1 MAQNCNNCFYEALP
15 WNEGPCFH
23 CDAGG
28 SKWVAVDFL
37 KDVPDDTS
45 SMEGEKV
52 MEQMLQQL
60 HRIRASDQAKNASAS
75 ASEAAKSAS
84 AALGVKYDSDKP
96 RWSLLPFKALQEVVE
111 VLTFG
116 AKKYASDNWKIVPNA
131 QERYIDAAYRHLADW
146 NSGEKKDPETNKSHL
161 AHAICCL
168 LFLLWFE
175 QKHRPE

>member
-1 MAQNCNNCFYEALP
+1 MNKSCDTCFYEEAP
-15 WNEGPCFH
+15 YEEGPCFH
-23 CDAGG
+23 CQMTTQGN
-28 SKWVAVDFL
+28 SNWVAVDFL

-60 HRIRASDQAKNASAS
+60 HRISASAS
-75 ASEAAKSAS
+75 AFEAAKSAS

-116 AKKYASDNWKIVPNA
+116 AKKYAADNWKHVPQA

-146 NSGEKKDPETNKSHL
+146 NSGEKKDPETGKSHL

-175 QKHRPE
+175 QSERSGTP

>member
-1 MAQNCNNCFYEALP
+1 MANDCNNCFYEEAP
-15 WNEGPCFH
+15 YEEGPCFH
-23 CDAGG
+23 CQMTAQGN
-28 SKWVAVDFL
+28 SKWVAMDFL

-45 SMEGEKV
+45 SMKGEKV
-52 MEQMLQQL
+52 MEQLIQQL
-60 HRIRASDQAKNASAS
+60 HRIKP
-75 ASEAAKSAS
+75 SEAP
-84 AALGVKYDSDKP
+84 GVKYDSDKP

-116 AKKYASDNWKIVPNA
+116 AKKYAADNWKHVPQA

-146 NSGEKKDPETNKSHL
+146 NSGEKKDPETGKSHL

-175 QKHRPE
+175 QKDREG

>member
-1 MAQNCNNCFYEALP
+1 MEQRCDTCFYEETP
-15 WNEGPCFH
+15 FEKGPCFH
-23 CDAGG
+23 CQETSVGL

-37 KDVPDDTS
+37 KNVPEDTS

-60 HRIRASDQAKNASAS
+60 DRIKGK
-75 ASEAAKSAS
+75 E
-84 AALGVKYDSDKP
+84 GVKYDSDKP
-96 RWSLLPFKALQEVVE
+96 KWTLLPFRALQEVVE

-116 AKKYASDNWKIVPNA
+116 AKKYAADNWKHVPNA
-131 QERYIDAAYRHLADW
+131 RDRYIDAAYRHLADW
-146 NSGEKKDPETNKSHL
+146 NTTSRLDPETNKSHL

-175 QKHRPE
+175 QKDRV

>member
-1 MAQNCNNCFYEALP
+1 MANNCDNCFYQNSLIWE
-15 WNEGPCFH
+15 EPCAA
-23 CDAGG
+23 CGD
-28 SKWVAVDFL
+28 SLDYQRWVAIDFL

-45 SMEGEKV
+45 NVEGEKV
-52 MEQMLQQL
+52 MEQMLRQL
-60 HRIRASDQAKNASAS
+60 ERIKASVQTT
-75 ASEAAKSAS
+75 EAAT
-84 AALGVKYDSDKP
+84 GVKYDSDKP

-116 AKKYASDNWKIVPNA
+116 AKKYAADNWKIVPNA

-146 NSGEKKDPETNKSHL
+146 NSGEKKDPETGKSHL

-175 QKHRPE
+175 HKDTDV

>member
-1 MAQNCNNCFYEALP
+1 MDKNCDTCFYEEAP
-15 WNEGPCFH
+15 YDRGPCFH
-23 CDAGG
+23 CVHGVTEF

-37 KDVPDDTS
+37 KDVPDDTD

-52 MEQMLQQL
+52 MDQMIAHLE
-60 HRIRASDQAKNASAS
+60 RIKGK
-75 ASEAAKSAS
+75 E
-84 AALGVKYDSDKP
+84 GVKYDSEKP
-96 RWSLLPFKALQEVVE
+96 KWTLLPFRALQEVVE

-116 AKKYASDNWKIVPNA
+116 AKKYAADNWKHVPQA

-146 NSGEKKDPETNKSHL
+146 NSGEKKDPETGKSHL

-175 QKHRPE
+175 QKDREG

>member
-1 MAQNCNNCFYEALP
+1 MDKDCKNCFYEALP

-37 KDVPDDTS
+37 KNVPDDS
-45 SMEGEKV
+45 ASIEGEGV
-52 MEQMLQQL
+52 MGQMATELN
-60 HRIRASDQAKNASAS
+60 RMNAKQ
-75 ASEAAKSAS
+75 
-84 AALGVKYDSDKP
+84 GVKYDSEKP
-96 RWSLLPFKALQEVVE
+96 KWTLLPFRALQEVVE

-116 AKKYASDNWKIVPNA
+116 AKKYAADNWKHVPQA
-131 QERYIDAAYRHLADW
+131 RERYVDAAYRHLADW
-146 NSGEKKDPETNKSHL
+146 NTTARLDPETGKSHL

-175 QKHRPE
+175 QEERVQ